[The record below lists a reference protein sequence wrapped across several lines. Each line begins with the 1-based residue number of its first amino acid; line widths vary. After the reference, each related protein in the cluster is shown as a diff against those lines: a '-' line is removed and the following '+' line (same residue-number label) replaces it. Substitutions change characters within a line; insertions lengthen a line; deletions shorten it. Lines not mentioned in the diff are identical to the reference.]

1 MNVRYLFL
9 PPLHVFMVKTYD
21 YIIVLK
27 KPNFKVIDWISQLML
42 LLAVASFLFV
52 AFMCLSQKST
62 ALPVSLSWLLLF
74 FCSLI
79 IGWWVFCFGQVQR
92 GIIPYYRF
100 ALMFAAWGWF
110 VVPDGKWVAIIYIIA
125 CFLEKPV
132 KVPPE
137 AAFDTEEIS
146 FNSFPRKIYLWK
158 DVANVVLKD
167 GLLTIDL
174 KNNTLIQKQ
183 VNDEVLPEIEEEF
196 NGFCQEQLDRKT
208 EY

>member
-1 MNVRYLFL
+1 
-9 PPLHVFMVKTYD
+9 MVKEYD

-27 KPNFKVIDWISQLML
+27 KPDFKVIDWISRFML
-42 LLAVASFLFV
+42 LLSITSFAFV
-52 AFMCLSQKST
+52 AYMSLSQ
-62 ALPVSLSWLLLF
+62 ANAILPVSKAWLLVF

-79 IGWWVFCFGQVQR
+79 IGWWTFCNGQISR
-92 GIIPYYRF
+92 GITPYYRF

-110 VVPDGKWVAIIYIIA
+110 TVPNGKLAALIYIIA

-137 AAFDTEEIS
+137 AAFDAVEIS
-146 FNSFPRKIYLWK
+146 LNSFPRKIYLWP
-158 DVANVVLKD
+158 DVKNVVLKD

-183 VNDEVLPEIEEEF
+183 VNDPVEKEIEDEF
-196 NGFCQEQLDRKT
+196 NEFCKGQLNQEKL
-208 EY
+208 

>member
-1 MNVRYLFL
+1 
-9 PPLHVFMVKTYD
+9 MVKTYD

-27 KPNFKVIDWISQLML
+27 KPNFKVIDFISQLML
-42 LLAVASFLFV
+42 LLSIASFFFV
-52 AFMCLSQKST
+52 AFMSLSQKSMVLAT
-62 ALPVSLSWLLLF
+62 SESWLLLF
-74 FCSLI
+74 FSSLI
-79 IGWWVFCFGQVQR
+79 IGWWVFCFGQIKR

-110 VVPDGKWVAIIYIIA
+110 IIPNGKLVALVYVIA

-137 AAFDTEEIS
+137 LAFDAEEIS

-158 DVANVVLKD
+158 DVANVILKD

-183 VNDEVLPEIEEEF
+183 VNDEVSPEIEAEF
-196 NGFCQEQLDRKT
+196 NGFCKQQLKK
-208 EY
+208 

>member
-1 MNVRYLFL
+1 
-9 PPLHVFMVKTYD
+9 MVKEYD

-27 KPNFKVIDWISQLML
+27 KPDFRVIDWISRFML
-42 LLAVASFLFV
+42 LLSITSFAFV
-52 AFMCLSQKST
+52 AYMSLSQ
-62 ALPVSLSWLLLF
+62 ANAILPVSKAWLLVF

-79 IGWWVFCFGQVQR
+79 IGWWTFCNGQISR

-110 VVPDGKWVAIIYIIA
+110 TVPNGKLVALIYIIA

-137 AAFDTEEIS
+137 AAFDAVEIS
-146 FNSFPRKIYLWK
+146 LNSFPRKIYLWP
-158 DVANVVLKD
+158 DVKNVVLKD

-183 VNDEVLPEIEEEF
+183 VNDPVEKEIEDEF
-196 NGFCQEQLDRKT
+196 NEFCKEQLNQEKL
-208 EY
+208 

>member
-1 MNVRYLFL
+1 MT
-9 PPLHVFMVKTYD
+9 KTYD

-27 KPNFKVIDWISQLML
+27 KPDFKVIDWISQLML
-42 LLAVASFLFV
+42 LLAVAGFILV
-52 AFMCLSQKST
+52 AFMSLSQSNII
-62 ALPVSLSWLLLF
+62 LGVSESWLLLF

-79 IGWWVFCFGQVQR
+79 IGWWIFSFGQAKR
-92 GIIPYYRF
+92 GVVPYYRF

-110 VVPDGKWVAIIYIIA
+110 VVPGGKLVAIIYLIA

-137 AAFDTEEIS
+137 VAFDGAEIV
-146 FNSFPRKIYLWK
+146 FNSFPKKMVLWPTLN
-158 DVANVVLKD
+158 NVILKD

-183 VNDEVLPEIEEEF
+183 VNDPVEQQVEQEF
-196 NGFCQEQLDRKT
+196 NAFCKEQINKEKL
-208 EY
+208 

>member
-1 MNVRYLFL
+1 MDLRYLFL
-9 PPLHVFMVKTYD
+9 LPLHIFMVKTYD

-42 LLAVASFLFV
+42 LLSVASFFFV

-62 ALPVSLSWLLLF
+62 VLPVSSSWLLLF

-79 IGWWVFCFGQVQR
+79 IGWWAFCFGQVKR
-92 GIIPYYRF
+92 ELIPYYRF

-110 VVPDGKWVAIIYIIA
+110 VVPGGKLVAIIYIVA

-137 AAFDTEEIS
+137 AAFDAEEIS

-158 DVANVVLKD
+158 DVNNVVLKD

-183 VNDEVLPEIEEEF
+183 VNDVVSPEIEQEF
-196 NGFCQEQLDRKT
+196 NGFCKEQLDGKT
-208 EY
+208 K